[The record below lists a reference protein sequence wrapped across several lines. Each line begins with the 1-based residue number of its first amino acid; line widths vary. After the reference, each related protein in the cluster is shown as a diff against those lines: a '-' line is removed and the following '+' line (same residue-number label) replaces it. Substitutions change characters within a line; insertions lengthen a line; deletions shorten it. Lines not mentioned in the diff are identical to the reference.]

1 MKNKAFKIVLALLFM
16 FSLTAFVVTFTNNK
30 VYAEEIVD
38 SLEEKNVVGTYT
50 YTTNDGIAKF
60 VLYSD
65 NTYDVEAHDNAS
77 GETKNVT
84 GTYIIDGSILIVDLG
99 GENFKFKINGDSLT
113 PIEEEQQE
121 TTSLTQ
127 EEKTKLDSII
137 EWLST
142 LNKEELFDYLNAA
155 KNWLI
160 AGGIVTVIGFLSA
173 IIGLIAACL
182 KLAREKTKNSEMSEA
197 NKQKTN
203 ELIDYFT
210 NKLVE
215 GNNQIKVLL
224 LDIFNNMTDDEK
236 KAMEANI
243 NDVRAK
249 IEQALAESTKNE

>member
-16 FSLTAFVVTFTNNK
+16 FSLTALAVTFNQK

-38 SLEEKNVVGTYT
+38 SLNEE
-50 YTTNDGIAKF
+50 TTD
-60 VLYSD
+60 
-65 NTYDVEAHDNAS
+65 
-77 GETKNVT
+77 ETPST
-84 GTYIIDGSILIVDLG
+84 DEQEET
-99 GENFKFKINGDSLT
+99 T
-113 PIEEEQQE
+113 TEEQQE

-142 LNKEELFDYLNAA
+142 LNKDELFDYLNAA

-160 AGGIVTVIGFLSA
+160 AGGVVTVIGFLTA

-182 KLAREKTKNSEMSEA
+182 KLAREKTKNSEMSET

-243 NDVRAK
+243 NDVKTK
-249 IEQALAESTKNE
+249 IEQALAESTNKQE